1 MTIIYKLKKPL
12 FFLLIVLAI
21 GVVGFIIISNVS
33 FIDALYMTVI
43 TVSTVGFRELHPF
56 NETEKLFT
64 IFLILT
70 SLGVLGYVVS
80 VVSEYIANNK
90 FVEELKL
97 KKVEK
102 KIKKLVNHTIVCG
115 YGRNGKQAV
124 SKLSHYK
131 KSCVVIENNEETLQ
145 ELRDLDILYIQGDA
159 TNDQI
164 LVKAGIDKAN
174 SLITVLSNDADNLFV
189 VISARQLKKNLVIIS
204 RASDDS
210 SSKKLKIAGAD
221 RVIIPNKLGGQ
232 HMASLV
238 VTPDLVE
245 FIDNLSIEGHSTTN
259 LEEIMVEQLPKEYLN
274 SSIGE
279 LDLRKKTG
287 CTVIGFKKADG
298 EFVINPDA
306 SIKLQPKSKLIVLG
320 QPSQILK
327 FRQTF

>member
-1 MTIIYKLKKPL
+1 MTIISKLKKPL

-21 GVVGFIIISNVS
+21 GVIGFIIISNVS

-90 FVEELKL
+90 FVEELKY

-124 SKLSHYK
+124 SKLSQYK
-131 KSCVVIENNEETLQ
+131 KSCVVVENNEETLQ
-145 ELRDLDILYIQGDA
+145 ELKDLDVLYIQGDA

-164 LVKAGIDKAN
+164 LAKAGIDKAN

-189 VISARQLKKNLVIIS
+189 VISARQLKKDLIIIS

-245 FIDNLSIEGHSTTN
+245 FIDNLSIEGPSTTN

>member
-1 MTIIYKLKKPL
+1 MTIISKLKKPL
-12 FFLLIVLAI
+12 IFLLIVLTI
-21 GVVGFIIISNVS
+21 GVIGFKFISNVS
-33 FIDALYMTVI
+33 FVDALYMTVI
-43 TVSTVGFRELHPF
+43 TVSTVGFSEIHPF

-70 SLGVLGYVVS
+70 SLGVLGYVIS

-90 FVEELKL
+90 LVEELKL

-102 KIKKLVNHTIVCG
+102 QIKKLANHTIICG

-124 SKLSHYK
+124 AKLSNYK
-131 KSCVVIENNEETLQ
+131 KACVVIENDESVLEELK
-145 ELRDLDILYIQGDA
+145 EAKIPYIQGDA
-159 TNDQI
+159 TNDQMLI
-164 LVKAGIDKAN
+164 KAGIGKAN

-189 VISARQLKKNLVIIS
+189 AISARQLKKDLMIIS
-204 RASDDS
+204 RASNDS

-221 RVIIPNKLGGQ
+221 KVIIPNKLGGE

-259 LEEIMVEQLPKEYLN
+259 LEEIMVEQLPLEYLN

-287 CTVIGFKKADG
+287 CTVIGFRKADG

-306 SIKLQPKSKLIVLG
+306 NTKLQPKSKLIVLG
-320 QPSQILK
+320 QPNQILK

>member
-1 MTIIYKLKKPL
+1 MTIISKLKKPL
-12 FFLLIVLAI
+12 FFLLIVLTI
-21 GVVGFIIISNVS
+21 GVIGFKFISNVS

-43 TVSTVGFRELHPF
+43 TVSTVGFREIHPF

-70 SLGVLGYVVS
+70 SLGVLGYVIS

-90 FVEELKL
+90 LVEELKL

-102 KIKKLVNHTIVCG
+102 QIKKLVNHTIICG

-124 SKLSHYK
+124 SKLSNYK
-131 KSCVVIENNEETLQ
+131 KSCVIIENNEETLQ
-145 ELRDLDILYIQGDA
+145 ELRDAKIPYIQGDA
-159 TNDQI
+159 TNDQMLI
-164 LVKAGIDKAN
+164 KAGIEKAN

-189 VISARQLKKNLVIIS
+189 AISARQLKKDLVIIS

-221 RVIIPNKLGGQ
+221 KVIIPNKLGGE

-259 LEEIMVEQLPKEYLN
+259 IEEIMVEQLPSEYLN

-279 LDLRKKTG
+279 LDIRKKTG
-287 CTVIGFKKADG
+287 CTVIGFKTADG

-306 SIKLQPKSKLIVLG
+306 NTKLQPKSKLIVLG
-320 QPSQILK
+320 QPNQILK

>member
-1 MTIIYKLKKPL
+1 
-12 FFLLIVLAI
+12 LLIVLAI
-21 GVVGFIIISNVS
+21 GVIGFKIISNVS

-80 VVSEYIANNK
+80 VISEYIANNK
-90 FVEELKL
+90 LVEELKL

-102 KIKKLVNHTIVCG
+102 KIKKLANHTIVCG

-164 LVKAGIDKAN
+164 LVKAGIDRAN

-189 VISARQLKKNLVIIS
+189 VISARQLKKDLVIIS

-287 CTVIGFKKADG
+287 CTVVGFKKANG